1 MQYNWIISAMDV
13 KLSEGELKDVVYNVH
28 WRRSLVD
35 GEYSAEVYGTCGV
48 GDPTPEQFVSYED
61 LTKEEVE
68 AWLEAS
74 LDVETIDAGLVSQ
87 IELQKNPIDATL
99 PPPFEN

>member
-1 MQYNWIISAMDV
+1 MKYNWIISAMDV
-13 KLSEGELKDVVYNVH
+13 KLSEGELKDVVFNIH
-28 WRRSLVD
+28 WRRNASD
-35 GEYSAEVYGTCGV
+35 GQYSAEVYGTCPV
-48 GDPTPEQFVSYED
+48 GNPTPEQFVSYED

-74 LDVETIDAGLVSQ
+74 LDVAELDENLNAQ
-87 IELQKNPIDATL
+87 IELKKNPIDAQL